1 MTEGYY
7 ILKTTQLAIGYTAQL
22 PILEDIQMKIPKG
35 KLIGLIGV
43 NGSGKSTLI
52 RTLSGL
58 QHPLKGIIN
67 IEDRSI
73 TTYKLQDLARF
84 LSVVL
89 TGQHLSQNL
98 TVNELVALGRQPY
111 TGWMGTLKTIDK
123 EIIQNALLATET
135 QELGHRKCHTL
146 SDGQLQRALI
156 ARAIAQDTP
165 LILMDEP
172 LSHLD
177 LHHQA
182 ALLKLLQTITR
193 QYQKTIIFSSHEIG
207 QILPLCD
214 QLILL
219 KEGELV
225 YDETEKLID
234 EGVFD
239 TLFPTDHIVF
249 DRKNLNFTI
258 RT

>member
-1 MTEGYY
+1 MTKELYL
-7 ILKTTQLAIGYTAQL
+7 LKTERLAIGYKHET
-22 PILEDIQMKIPKG
+22 PILEHVEIKIPKG
-35 KLIGLIGV
+35 KLIGLIGI

-52 RTLSGL
+52 RTLSAL
-58 QHPLKGIIN
+58 QAPLSGNIFYNDRRIGI
-67 IEDRSI
+67 
-73 TTYKLQDLARF
+73 YKPPELARF

-98 TVNELVALGRQPY
+98 TVGELVALGRQPY
-111 TGWMGTLKTIDK
+111 TGWMGTLGATDK
-123 EIIQNALLATET
+123 EIIQQALAATEI
-135 QELGHRKCHTL
+135 QKLVDRKCHTL

-156 ARAIAQDTP
+156 ARAIAQDTS

-182 ALLKLLQTITR
+182 TLLKLLQSVTK

-219 KEGELV
+219 KEGNLL
-225 YDETEKLID
+225 YDETEKLINK
-234 EGVFD
+234 GVFD
-239 TLFPTDHIVF
+239 TLFPEDHILF
-249 DRKNLNFTI
+249 DKKNLNFTI